1 MLPFATRL
9 LTILLFSWLTPTAA
23 IETSATSNA
32 SNAARLNEVR
42 EAIEALDRELASNL
56 TQLDEAREDQAD
68 LQRRIDE
75 LEQQQQESVQ
85 RLAQKAQQVDTL
97 EKEVAEVRLARRAL
111 VQSLVAGSGAYF
123 VNARQSFFKLLLSS
137 DETEIRT
144 RNLAIYRYLHNR
156 QLRLSRDIDARQ
168 LDEQRLR
175 TELTRETS
183 ELKALHDTNAA
194 RLLQLDALHREQSSK
209 IDVVARR
216 IEQGTT
222 QRDSLIKD
230 EARFAELLRRLS
242 SQPSGADG
250 AAPFTSLRGKLSWPV
265 KGRVAQPRPKTPWS
279 GVRILDAERE
289 EVSAIASGTVV
300 FAGGFR
306 NLGEL
311 VIIDHGSGYMSLYAN
326 NDSIQVA
333 NGAPVETGDSIA
345 LLKKRNGALDA
356 LYFEVRHNGR
366 PVAPDAWC
374 TRMPR

>member
-1 MLPFATRL
+1 MLPCATRL
-9 LTILLFSWLTPTAA
+9 LTILLISWLTPAAA
-23 IETSATSNA
+23 IETGTTSKS
-32 SNAARLNEVR
+32 SNTARLNEVR
-42 EAIEALDRELASNL
+42 EAIEALDRELASNHS
-56 TQLDEAREDQAD
+56 QLDAARTDQAD

-75 LEQQQQESVQ
+75 LEQQQQESAQ
-85 RLAQKAQQVDTL
+85 RVAQKAQHVDTL
-97 EKEVAEVRLARRAL
+97 GKEIAQARLARRAL
-111 VQSLVAGSGAYF
+111 VQSLVAGSSAYF
-123 VNARQSFFKLLLSS
+123 VNARQSFFKLLLSP
-137 DETEIRT
+137 DEAGIRT
-144 RNLAIYRYLHNR
+144 RNLAIHRYLHTR

-175 TELTRETS
+175 AELTRETS
-183 ELKALHDTNAA
+183 ELEALHDTNAA
-194 RLLQLDALHREQSSK
+194 RLLQLDALHQEQNSK
-209 IDVVARR
+209 IDAAARR
-216 IEQGTT
+216 IELGTK

-250 AAPFTSLRGKLSWPV
+250 AAPFASLRGQLSWPV
-265 KGRVAQPRPKTPWS
+265 KGRITQPRPETPWS

-289 EVSAIASGTVV
+289 EVVAIASGTVV

-326 NDSIQVA
+326 NDSIQIA

-356 LYFEVRHNGR
+356 LYFEVRHNGK

-374 TRMPR
+374 ARMPR